1 MGVVLIE
8 LEELLSNFCF
18 LVLRCDL
25 QTSTTSISSILPDP
39 HLQALWSSSDSSLD
53 LFFLMRFNLFSR
65 SLISHPTELV
75 AAEKSCASSCLH
87 WTYPFIL
94 PSSDRIVHDT
104 HRCSG
109 CSLGPL
115 YFAQSSQCYLLAA
128 FSTMIQALALI
139 IRLALFRLGDG
150 MLLRSRIFFQI
161 WQ

>member
-1 MGVVLIE
+1 MGVVLIG

-18 LVLRCDL
+18 LVLRCDLSL

-94 PSSDRIVHDT
+94 PSSDRIVHMT
-104 HRCSG
+104 
-109 CSLGPL
+109 
-115 YFAQSSQCYLLAA
+115 
-128 FSTMIQALALI
+128 LI
-139 IRLALFRLGDG
+139 GVVGVRLARYTLHRVHSVYYPSCGYLHHDSGSCAILPIG
-150 MLLRSRIFFQI
+150 LIS
-161 WQ
+161 

>member
-1 MGVVLIE
+1 MGVVLIG

-18 LVLRCDL
+18 LVLRCDLSL

-75 AAEKSCASSCLH
+75 AAEKICASSCLH

-94 PSSDRIVHDT
+94 PSSDRIVHMT
-104 HRCSG
+104 
-109 CSLGPL
+109 
-115 YFAQSSQCYLLAA
+115 
-128 FSTMIQALALI
+128 LI
-139 IRLALFRLGDG
+139 GVVGVRLARYTLHRVHSVTFLRLPPP
-150 MLLRSRIFFQI
+150 
-161 WQ
+161 